1 MEEHI
6 KFIACLNAF
15 VELEI
20 DIFRLDPSSH
30 LVESFAMQIIDFLK
44 YFRFAA

>member
-6 KFIACLNAF
+6 KCIACLNAF
-15 VELEI
+15 AELEI
-20 DIFRLDPSSH
+20 DRFRLDTTSH

-44 YFRFAA
+44 NLRFAA